1 MENNMERN
9 QDNGRG
15 MFYAVIGVATLI
27 ITIIGATFAYL
38 TAATN
43 SAANA
48 VTASGAKIELTYN
61 DVKTGLNTDLIP
73 INEALPQFAKGT
85 FSPTDGDP
93 AYSFVGIDDIDCRDI
108 NGNNICSVYT
118 FTVTNSTKVDVSQ
131 RVFVRMTPNVNT
143 FTNLHYAVFKGTSAQ
158 VEATDVG
165 FDVDGTVVS
174 ALETGNTE
182 ASRKHKIANAG
193 DLVIKD
199 THLPKDNHNRITLA
213 PLEQVLDK
221 DESMTYTIV
230 LWVHETGS
238 AQDVDQDKNFAATI
252 SVDTGDAGTGVTGV
266 LTAS

>member
-9 QDNGRG
+9 QDNARG

-48 VTASGAKIELTYN
+48 VSTTGAKIELTYN

-85 FSPTDGDP
+85 FTPTDGA
-93 AYSFVGIDDIDCRDI
+93 AYSFVGIDDNDCRDV

-118 FTVTNSTKVDVSQ
+118 FTVTNNTAVAVSQ

-174 ALETGNTE
+174 SLETGNTE
-182 ASRKHKIANAG
+182 ASRKNKIANAG

-199 THLPKDNHNRITLA
+199 TLLPKDNHNRITLI
-213 PLEQVLDK
+213 PLEQVLDQN
-221 DESMTYTIV
+221 ESMTYTIV

-238 AQDVDQDKNFAATI
+238 AQDEDQDKNFAATI
-252 SVDTGDAGTGVTGV
+252 SVDTGDAGTGVSGV